1 MNHLVREKIIYRYIS
16 ALEKGDFETLT
27 DILHQ
32 AEQDS
37 ELENMLWEVSEQYGN
52 EYEQAAQANSIA
64 IVEHLIQE
72 HLPSAAQTDT
82 EEDLPPLTLGD
93 VVGRLQSNTTTPNHI
108 KREAADLASR
118 ISRTNVP
125 LPTKLNRQSFS
136 QVFEQLGLSVSKS
149 FQNLFHKTA
158 ILLSM
163 GREQNMARLAATRR
177 QQQFAEP
184 KPSYEDDAE
193 EVEE

>member
-118 ISRTNVP
+118 ISQTNVP

-158 ILLSM
+158 VLLSM

-184 KPSYEDDAE
+184 KPYYEDDTE
-193 EVEE
+193 EGEE